1 MTMDRND
8 PGRDE
13 RWPTPAEQAE
23 TARLG
28 GTAPVVLGAEQ
39 ADDPVRVNLGPNFTP
54 TPLAYQVR
62 EVMVGNDGE
71 QGVLIVLTTVVGQI
85 GVILRPE
92 EAQEFGRTL
101 IRYGSGLTVVN
112 Q

>member
-1 MTMDRND
+1 VSERND

-13 RWPTPAEQAE
+13 RWPTADEQAE
-23 TARLG
+23 MARIG
-28 GTAPVVLGAEQ
+28 ATAPVVLGPE
-39 ADDPVRVNLGPNFTP
+39 DDPVHTNLGPNFTP

-62 EVMVGNDGE
+62 EVIVGDDGE
-71 QGVLIVLTTVVGQI
+71 QGVLIVLSTVVGQI

-92 EAQEFGRTL
+92 EAQEFGRTM
-101 IRYGSGLTVVN
+101 IRYGSGITVVT